1 MASHRN
7 GSSDTFVMIPE
18 IKFTKL
24 FINGEFVDS
33 VSGNTFETVDP
44 RTGDV
49 VARVAEGD
57 REDVDLAVKA
67 ARHAFDN
74 GPWPRLSGSE
84 RGRIMMKFAS
94 LIEEHIEELAALD
107 AIDAGK
113 LFALGKARDIPA
125 VVNTLR

>member
-1 MASHRN
+1 MASPRN
-7 GSSDTFVMIPE
+7 GSSNTFVMIPE

-49 VARVAEGD
+49 IARVAEGD

-74 GPWPRLSGSE
+74 GPWPRLSGSVCL
-84 RGRIMMKFAS
+84 S
-94 LIEEHIEELAALD
+94 LPSYYYFL
-107 AIDAGK
+107 K
-113 LFALGKARDIPA
+113 
-125 VVNTLR
+125 